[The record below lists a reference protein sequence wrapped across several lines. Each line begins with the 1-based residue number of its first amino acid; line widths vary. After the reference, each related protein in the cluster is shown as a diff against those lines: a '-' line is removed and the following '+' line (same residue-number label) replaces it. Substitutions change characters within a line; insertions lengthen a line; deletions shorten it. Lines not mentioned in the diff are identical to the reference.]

1 MAAASGGTA
10 ASTEANA
17 SPRLP
22 TAKLEFQN
30 LDANATA
37 RPPQSSEPSYQLAR
51 RGPWRASTAYALA
64 GLAYSIV
71 MTAGWLLATRDEAI
85 VWIKV
90 LILCWTYFWPGI
102 LAVSLVAAYDKSRRL
117 QLFGAYFGV
126 FVVFMVIAMARN
138 PELAIA
144 SLPLY
149 WVIMNGPSTVLLLTF
164 LFRPIR
170 AVGPLVLAFML
181 FLAVGSQS
189 LLSLAGSN
197 ESLLRAIADIGFQLG
212 LGAKGVFFAMIL
224 IGIIVFGVL
233 GWPLLRLLGKRYEQK
248 KFSDQSI
255 MLDSLWLLFAVVQ
268 SVGLAFEGAP
278 WILTGLV
285 AFIAYKIVAKIGL
298 AWALPASAGVKPR
311 TLLLL
316 RVFALARRSE
326 QLFDRLR
333 KHWQYAGNITMIA
346 GPDLVTSTVEPNEF
360 LEFVS
365 GRLGRQFVRDE
376 KNLETRANAIDTA
389 RDPDGRYRIS
399 EFFCHNDTWQMTME
413 RLAKTSDAVL
423 MDLRSFSPAN
433 QGCIFELGRLV
444 DSVDLGRVVF
454 LIDNTTDRNF
464 LESTLNELW
473 QNMSAESPNQSTVSP
488 TARLFRI
495 DRQSEWELKNLIG
508 LLTGASP
515 ANAST

>member
-126 FVVFMVIAMARN
+126 LVVFMVIAMARN

-413 RLAKTSDAVL
+413 RLARTSDAVL

-444 DSVDLGRVVF
+444 DSVDLDRVVF
-454 LIDNTTDRNF
+454 MVDNTTDGGF
-464 LESTLNELW
+464 LESTLNQLW
-473 QNMSAESPNQSTVSP
+473 QNMSTDSPNQSTVSP
-488 TARLFRI
+488 TARLFPI
-495 DRQSEWELKNLIG
+495 DRQSEKELKNLIG
-508 LLTGASP
+508 LLMREHHSAS
-515 ANAST
+515 